1 MGAGASTTGAAYSAD
16 SKAALMKELDSSYV
30 ELSENQAVSD
40 VELYTQISH
49 KVDKW
54 KKTQVSGAVLGEK
67 EPTDVTKQGEVE
79 AHTEAVEA
87 VEGKKGEESAEVAS
101 SSVAAEKAEETK
113 AETKVADATPQPPV
127 ITRMDSVADH
137 PVIAVEETGTGPES
151 DEEDEGARDK
161 LNSSAYLTEF
171 DTGAATLSNT
181 RYVRMCVRVR
191 VSLSLSPSCLFLT
204 HSLTLFPSPSLPHF
218 LTHTQ
223 HGAAERHGRRA
234 RSTRLEDC
242 RLSGC
247 TERRKYTNFQILAIP
262 YPTSNLCAKDCS
274 RSRATVA

>member
-101 SSVAAEKAEETK
+101 SSVAAEKAEHT
-113 AETKVADATPQPPV
+113 A
-127 ITRMDSVADH
+127 S
-137 PVIAVEETGTGPES
+137 
-151 DEEDEGARDK
+151 
-161 LNSSAYLTEF
+161 
-171 DTGAATLSNT
+171 
-181 RYVRMCVRVR
+181 RY
-191 VSLSLSPSCLFLT
+191 
-204 HSLTLFPSPSLPHF
+204 
-218 LTHTQ
+218 
-223 HGAAERHGRRA
+223 
-234 RSTRLEDC
+234 
-242 RLSGC
+242 
-247 TERRKYTNFQILAIP
+247 
-262 YPTSNLCAKDCS
+262 
-274 RSRATVA
+274 